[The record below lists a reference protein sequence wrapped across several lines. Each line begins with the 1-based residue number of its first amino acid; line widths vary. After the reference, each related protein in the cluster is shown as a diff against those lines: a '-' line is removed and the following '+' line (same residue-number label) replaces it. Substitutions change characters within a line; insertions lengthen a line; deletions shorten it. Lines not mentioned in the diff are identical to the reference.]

1 MPDRLRLFWCRIERF
16 SGPVAVEFLLYFMAS
31 VVFAGVKG
39 ETEWSNW
46 CSWCRLRSVLRS
58 SGSWVCRLT
67 EVNCLVKYLSIADGL
82 L

>member
-1 MPDRLRLFWCRIERF
+1 MPDELSLFWCRIERLL
-16 SGPVAVEFLLYFMAS
+16 GPVAVEFLLYFMAS

-39 ETEWSNW
+39 RKSSRN
-46 CSWCRLRSVLRS
+46 CCCWCRLRSILLS
-58 SGSWVCRLT
+58 SGSWVCRMT

>member
-39 ETEWSNW
+39 V
-46 CSWCRLRSVLRS
+46 RQ
-58 SGSWVCRLT
+58 SGLT
-67 EVNCLVKYLSIADGL
+67 GVPGVDYAAFCGVRDLGCAG
-82 L
+82 